1 MKKIW
6 KTSFEKLYRKIVG
19 INDSPQKIARGVAIG
34 IFWGIMPTFGLAIIF
49 SVPTAI
55 LLRANKFSSI
65 LSSLISNPLTTP
77 FFLGFGYKIGEYILN
92 SPKDNIPSLSWEIIK
107 TEYLWEIS
115 KSLLIGTTI
124 LATTIALSAYV
135 VILKIIQKH
144 RRKVIKEE
152 NFKKYSRSKNG
163 KNNY

>member
-1 MKKIW
+1 VKKNKK
-6 KTSFEKLYRKIVG
+6 KTWGVHFKKLYKKIVG

-34 IFWGIMPTFGLAIIF
+34 IFWGVMPTFGLAILF

-55 LLRANKFSSI
+55 LLRANKIASI
-65 LSSLISNPLTTP
+65 LSSFISNPLTTP

-124 LATTIALSAYV
+124 LATIIALSVYIV
-135 VILKIIQKH
+135 TLKVIQRH

-152 NFKKYSRSKNG
+152 NFKKYR
-163 KNNY
+163 